1 MSQFAIS
8 GPYTALV
15 EPRRSLLFTVK
26 TRMSRVRM
34 STPSRSAVG
43 AAVQFRCVFYSAA
56 WCWKCTLRFHA
67 KYTHLLD

>member
-1 MSQFAIS
+1 MHL
-8 GPYTALV
+8 GNALV

-43 AAVQFRCVFYSAA
+43 AAVQFRCVFYSCGLVLEVHIAIS
-56 WCWKCTLRFHA
+56 CKIHTPS
-67 KYTHLLD
+67 